1 MPPLKATCIC
11 FNVAIFATTPRG
23 PSAGANWQARSCNAA
38 VASWISLG
46 SPGVMHSV
54 VAAVAICHNHSS
66 NNEQLLRRQTTKTCR
81 NLVIQVSDSCI
92 LARVGLQMPAIV
104 VPGLDVFHACTGWL
118 IRCHYSVI

>member
-54 VAAVAICHNHSS
+54 VAAVAICHN
-66 NNEQLLRRQTTKTCR
+66 
-81 NLVIQVSDSCI
+81 LVIQVSDSCI

-118 IRCHYSVI
+118 IRCHYSGI